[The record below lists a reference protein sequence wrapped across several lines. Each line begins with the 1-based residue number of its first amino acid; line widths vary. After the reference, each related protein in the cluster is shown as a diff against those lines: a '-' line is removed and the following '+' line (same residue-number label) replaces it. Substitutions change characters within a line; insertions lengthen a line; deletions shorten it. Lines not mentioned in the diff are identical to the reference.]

1 MVLLLKYVGRAIAI
15 ISLLYSIIAAMQ
27 IDYDPILS
35 EDILLASAQKQF
47 VLMVLGFGLFG
58 GLVLMALSRIVEVLE
73 DKFGTE

>member
-1 MVLLLKYVGRAIAI
+1 MRYLGGAIAI
-15 ISLLYSIIAAMQ
+15 ISLLYTIIAAMQ

-58 GLVLMALSRIVEVLE
+58 GLVLMALSRIVEILE

>member
-47 VLMVLGFGLFG
+47 VLMVLVFGLFG
-58 GLVLMALSRIVEVLE
+58 GLVLMALSRIVEILE